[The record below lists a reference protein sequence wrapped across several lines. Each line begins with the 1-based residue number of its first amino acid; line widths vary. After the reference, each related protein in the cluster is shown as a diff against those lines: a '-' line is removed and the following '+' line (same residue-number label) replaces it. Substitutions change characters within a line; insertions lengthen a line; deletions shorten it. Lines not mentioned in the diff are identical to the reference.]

1 MLLLPL
7 KEEGCHPYVRYPSVS
22 SLPIIAEVGAMRSI
36 VATRKRFL
44 TQGTTMSALH
54 YVPQP
59 IFELLGVAGF
69 IFYMASYA
77 LLQLGKITGHSYSY
91 TVMNLIAA
99 SLVLLSL
106 IHQFNLAS
114 VLIQLA
120 WIIISVCG
128 LCRIGIIN
136 YRENRQRDQP
146 VAEFV

>member
-1 MLLLPL
+1 
-7 KEEGCHPYVRYPSVS
+7 
-22 SLPIIAEVGAMRSI
+22 MRSF

-44 TQGTTMSALH
+44 TQGINMSALSH
-54 YVPQP
+54 VPQP

-77 LLQLGKITGHSYSY
+77 LLQLGKITGDSYSY
-91 TVMNLIAA
+91 ALMNLIAA

-120 WIIISVCG
+120 WIVISVFG
-128 LCRIGIIN
+128 LCRIGIIK
-136 YRENRQRDQP
+136 YRETEQGNQP
-146 VAEFV
+146 VAQFV